1 MLELKMKTPTLT
13 AAEFRKMKQ
22 PAKRREQP
30 ETAIRRAIVD
40 YLRLHGWK
48 VVRIVQSAL
57 SERGIPDLV
66 AIRDGWHVWI
76 EVKTPTGR
84 LSADQEKWLSDL
96 KAHGGMCIVARG
108 VEDVIPL
115 VRRMVE

>member
-1 MLELKMKTPTLT
+1 MCLMKTPTLT

-22 PAKRREQP
+22 PAKRKEQP

-48 VVRIVQSAL
+48 VVRIVQGVL
-57 SERGIPDLV
+57 SEPGIPDLV

-84 LSADQEKWLSDL
+84 LSAYQENWLQDL
-96 KAHGGMCIVARG
+96 KEHGGMYIVARS
-108 VEDVIPL
+108 VEDVVCL
-115 VRRMVE
+115 GREGTS

>member
-1 MLELKMKTPTLT
+1 MKTPTLT
-13 AAEFRKMKQ
+13 AAEFRKMKH
-22 PAKRREQP
+22 PTKRKTQP
-30 ETAIRRAIVD
+30 ETAIRKAIVD

-48 VVRIVQSAL
+48 VVRIVQGVL
-57 SERGIPDLV
+57 SEPGIPDLV

-84 LSADQEKWLSDL
+84 LSAYQENWLQDL
-96 KAHGGMCIVARG
+96 KEHGGMYIVARG

-115 VRRMVE
+115 ARRRESP